1 VTGALDLPGSLAERP
16 SKEPVFYSIIVGTS
30 LVGLL
35 VNALPIPP
43 FRLLFYS
50 AVLSGII
57 SPVMVLMVINLAR
70 DSRVMGR
77 HANSSLSN
85 AFGWI
90 LFALMTASLATWLV
104 FAFR

>member
-1 VTGALDLPGSLAERP
+1 
-16 SKEPVFYSIIVGTS
+16 
-30 LVGLL
+30 
-35 VNALPIPP
+35 
-43 FRLLFYS
+43 
-50 AVLSGII
+50 
-57 SPVMVLMVINLAR
+57 
-70 DSRVMGR
+70 MGR